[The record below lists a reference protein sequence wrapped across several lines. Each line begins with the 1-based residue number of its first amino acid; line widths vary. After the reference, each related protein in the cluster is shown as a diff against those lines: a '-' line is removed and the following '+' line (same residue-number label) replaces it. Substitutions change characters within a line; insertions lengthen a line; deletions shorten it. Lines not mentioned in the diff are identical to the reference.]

1 MRLDKFLK
9 VSRILKR
16 RSVAKELIVNDRV
29 FVNEKKAKPSTEV
42 NVDDLIRIRFGLKE
56 ITVKVLEVREFT
68 KKNESSS
75 LYEIVSEKRLES
87 ND

>member
-16 RSVAKELIVNDRV
+16 RSVAKELIDNDRV
-29 FVNEKKAKPSTEV
+29 FVNEKKAKPSSFITV
-42 NVDDLIRIRFGLKE
+42 GDIIRIRFGLNE
-56 ITVKVLEVREFT
+56 ITVRVLEVRDFT
-68 KKNESSS
+68 KKNESTS
-75 LYEIVSEKRLES
+75 LYEIIGEKRLEN